1 MKPFCDTFTRME
13 EPQNFLLEI
22 CIDSVASAIA
32 AQEGGADRVE
42 LCANLHEDGTTP
54 SAGMIEVTRKNLSIG
69 LHVMIRPRGGNFC
82 YSAVEFEIMK
92 KDIAVAKGLGAN
104 GVVFGML
111 NPDGTIDAERTRE
124 LIELARPLQVTFHR
138 AFDVAAAPR
147 RALETLIALRVD
159 CLLSSGQARTA
170 MEGLGLLA
178 QLAQQAAGRI
188 SIMPAS
194 GINAENVRRILAA
207 SGVHEIHAGS
217 SVSGT
222 KTDSPAEWFAAAR
235 GIVDAQKVFALKMSM
250 ASASLGFSGTP
261 HE

>member
-1 MKPFCDTFTRME
+1 MARQLF
-13 EPQNFLLEI
+13 LEI
-22 CIDSVASAIA
+22 CVDSVASAIA
-32 AQEGGADRVE
+32 AQEGGAERVE
-42 LCANLHEDGTTP
+42 LCANLNEDGTTP

-69 LHVMIRPRGGNFC
+69 LQVMIRPRGGNFC

-92 KDIAVAKGLGAN
+92 KDIAVAKELGAN

-124 LIELARPLQVTFHR
+124 LIEVARPLQVTFHR
-138 AFDVAAAPR
+138 AFDVAAAPL

-159 CLLSSGQARTA
+159 RLLTSGQARTA

-207 SGVHEIHAGS
+207 SGVNEIHAGS

-222 KTDSPAEWFAAAR
+222 KSDSSAEWFAAAR
-235 GIVDAQKVFALKMSM
+235 GIVDAQKVLALKMSM
-250 ASASLGFSGTP
+250 TSAPVGFGITSHG
-261 HE
+261 